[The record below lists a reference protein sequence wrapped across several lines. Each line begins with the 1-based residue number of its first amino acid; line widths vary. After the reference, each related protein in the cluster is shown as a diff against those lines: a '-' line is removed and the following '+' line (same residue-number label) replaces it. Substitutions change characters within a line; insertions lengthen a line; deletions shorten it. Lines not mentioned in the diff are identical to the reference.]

1 MSPRGGPGRDAE
13 PLFKPQRGL
22 NISGQR
28 IALVKAV
35 CLLHVHLIKC
45 PFEESLAE
53 GEKEQVI
60 ANSWGESKQASHSL
74 LQTPSDATAKEKPNF
89 LSKSCEKPG
98 L

>member
-28 IALVKAV
+28 LALVKAV

-45 PFEESLAE
+45 PFGESLAE

-60 ANSWGESKQASHSL
+60 ANSWGESKQTSHSL
-74 LQTPSDATAKEKPNF
+74 LQTRSDATAKRETQFPFKI
-89 LSKSCEKPG
+89 L
-98 L
+98 